1 MIRDLKPYPAYKD
14 SGVEW
19 LGQVPE
25 HWEVL
30 PGRTVFREINDR
42 GHPDEQMLSV
52 TITRGVLRQ
61 ADLLADSSKKDS
73 SNEDKSN
80 YKLVQPGDLVYNK
93 MRAWQG
99 AVGVSAYRGI
109 VSPAYIVQR
118 LRSAENLP
126 RYMHFL
132 LRTPLF
138 ASEAERWSYGITSD
152 QWSLRAEEFKCI
164 YFSLPP
170 LPEQTAIVRFLD
182 WADRRIR
189 RYIRAKQKL
198 IKLLEE
204 YKQVLIHQA
213 VTGKIDVR
221 TGQPYPAYKPS
232 GVPWLGEVPAHWEV
246 VPIKR
251 AFSSMDYGISES
263 GSDSGTIKLLTMGH
277 LKNGQVIIPD
287 TGGVDTVDPNLLLS
301 PGDLLFNRTNS
312 AELVGKVALFS
323 GYESPVTFASYLV
336 RMRPTKENE
345 PEFLNL
351 VLNDASTLSRAR
363 REAIPSLHQ
372 SNLNPTRYGRLCI
385 ALPPKAEQQ
394 AILQRLREQTENID
408 TAIASARCKIEL
420 LREYRTRLIADVV
433 TGKLDV
439 REVAVQLPEEPPEEE
454 AEWMDTE
461 EIAEGE
467 GADEEGGAEAVEE
480 EEVEP

>member
-1 MIRDLKPYPAYKD
+1 MIHSLKPYPAYKD
-14 SGVEW
+14 SSVEW
-19 LGQVPE
+19 LGKVPE

-30 PGRTVFREINDR
+30 PGRTVFREIKDR

-164 YFSLPP
+164 YFSIPP

-182 WADRRIR
+182 WAERRIR
-189 RYIRAKQKL
+189 RVIRARKKR

-204 YKQVLIHQA
+204 YKQALINQA
-213 VTGKIDVR
+213 VTGKMDVR
-221 TGQPYPAYKPS
+221 TGKPYPKYK
-232 GVPWLGEVPAHWEV
+232 
-246 VPIKR
+246 
-251 AFSSMDYGISES
+251 
-263 GSDSGTIKLLTMGH
+263 
-277 LKNGQVIIPD
+277 
-287 TGGVDTVDPNLLLS
+287 
-301 PGDLLFNRTNS
+301 DLRCRM
-312 AELVGKVALFS
+312 AGKCAGAL
-323 GYESPVTFASYLV
+323 
-336 RMRPTKENE
+336 
-345 PEFLNL
+345 
-351 VLNDASTLSRAR
+351 
-363 REAIPSLHQ
+363 
-372 SNLNPTRYGRLCI
+372 
-385 ALPPKAEQQ
+385 
-394 AILQRLREQTENID
+394 
-408 TAIASARCKIEL
+408 
-420 LREYRTRLIADVV
+420 
-433 TGKLDV
+433 
-439 REVAVQLPEEPPEEE
+439 
-454 AEWMDTE
+454 
-461 EIAEGE
+461 
-467 GADEEGGAEAVEE
+467 GGAAA
-480 EEVEP
+480 

>member
-1 MIRDLKPYPAYKD
+1 MIDGLKPYPNYKD
-14 SGVEW
+14 SGVPW
-19 LGQVPE
+19 LGEVPA
-25 HWEVL
+25 HWEVRSLGSLTSPISQRGQPDL
-30 PGRTVFREINDR
+30 PL
-42 GHPDEQMLSV
+42 LSV
-52 TITRGVLRQ
+52 VREKGVIPRTSMSEDENHNFVPD
-61 ADLLADSSKKDS
+61 DL
-73 SNEDKSN
+73 SN
-80 YKLVQPGDLVYNK
+80 YKVVRKGNLVINK
-93 MRAWQG
+93 MKAWQG
-99 AVGVSAYRGI
+99 SLGIASMDGI
-109 VSPAYIVQR
+109 VSPAYFVFDFRIGDQR
-118 LRSAENLP
+118 FGQALLRSKTYVA
-126 RYMHFL
+126 F
-132 LRTPLF
+132 F
-138 ASEAERWSYGITSD
+138 AHESD
-152 QWSLRAEEFKCI
+152 GVRIGQWDLSIHGMKRI
-164 YFSLPP
+164 PVVVPP

-182 WADRRIR
+182 YVDRRIR

-204 YKQVLIHQA
+204 YKQALIHQA

-232 GVPWLGEVPAHWEV
+232 GVEWLGEVPSHWEV

-263 GSDSGTIKLLTMGH
+263 GSDSGTIRLLTMGH

-394 AILQRLREQTENID
+394 AILQRLREQTENVD
-408 TAIASARCKIEL
+408 TAISAARREIDL

-433 TGKLDV
+433 TGRVDV
-439 REVAVQLPEEPPEEE
+439 REVAARLPEEPPEEE
-454 AEWMDTE
+454 AELMDTE

-467 GADEEGGAEAVEE
+467 ATDEEAAAEALS